1 MLVLSKPLANQTK
14 ATGKM
19 AAAAATIT
27 PVQLYMQP
35 LIYYPDHIEDEYVSE
50 QSDTVII
57 PQIVWNKWSH
67 LYEEGKPMLVDIVN
81 HKTGIER
88 TACIGLP
95 SQHSNTALYAPKWL
109 LDNIGATL
117 EEDCIVSVEPH
128 LEEVAQATLLIL
140 RPMDTAIYHSDV
152 RDAFEA
158 ALDKFHVIQQG
169 ALISV
174 EIATLGGYEVSA
186 YVEKTEPEVLVRLG
200 GEVKVEFIE
209 PEGGVE
215 EFVSAARDLAKARE
229 EEAARVLA
237 KAREEEAARVSA
249 QVKRTPEEI
258 RLARLKYFEK
268 KD

>member
-1 MLVLSKPLANQTK
+1 
-14 ATGKM
+14 M
-19 AAAAATIT
+19 AAAAAAT

-35 LIYYPDHIEDEYVSE
+35 LIYYPDHIDDEYVSE
-50 QSDTVII
+50 QSDTIII

-117 EEDCIVSVEPH
+117 DCIVSVEPH
-128 LEEVAQATLLIL
+128 LEEVVQASLLVL

-174 EIATLGGYEVSA
+174 EVAALGGYEVSA

-215 EFVSAARDLAKARE
+215 EFVSAARVRAEEAARE
-229 EEAARVLA
+229 EEALAVRVLA
-237 KAREEEAARVSA
+237 EQAAKASVQEA
-249 QVKRTPEEI
+249 QPKRTPEEI
-258 RLARLKYFEK
+258 RLARLKYFER

>member
-1 MLVLSKPLANQTK
+1 
-14 ATGKM
+14 M
-19 AAAAATIT
+19 AAIAETIT

-35 LIYYPDHIEDEYVSE
+35 LIYYPDDIEDEYVSE
-50 QSDTVII
+50 QSDTIII

-88 TACIGLP
+88 TVCIGLP

-128 LEEVAQATLLIL
+128 LEEVVQASLLVL

-174 EIATLGGYEVSA
+174 EVAALGGYEVSA

-215 EFVSAARDLAKARE
+215 EFVSAARVRAEEAARE
-229 EEAARVLA
+229 EEALAARVLAEAKEEAARVLA
-237 KAREEEAARVSA
+237 EQAAKASA
-249 QVKRTPEEI
+249 QEAQPRRTPEEI

-268 KD
+268 RD